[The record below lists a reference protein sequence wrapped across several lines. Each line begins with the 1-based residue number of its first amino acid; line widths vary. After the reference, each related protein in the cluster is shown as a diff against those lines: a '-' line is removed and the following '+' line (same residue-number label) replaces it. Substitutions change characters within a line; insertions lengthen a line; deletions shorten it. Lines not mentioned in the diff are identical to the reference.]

1 MRADFGQRAMVQD
14 ASGNFV
20 DGYLITVSMT
30 EAEAN
35 DLLSRYEPGVGT
47 SPGVADARPVA
58 RVILNEV
65 IEVQAGPT
73 L

>member
-1 MRADFGQRAMVQD
+1 
-14 ASGNFV
+14 V